1 MHRLHLW
8 LTILVTLAAATPAFS
23 SNPAATLAGQMAE
36 RLAVMEQV
44 AAYKHQRGLPVAD
57 PQREQALL
65 AELETKGHA
74 LGLSAGFTRTFFRAQ
89 IEAAKQVQTER
100 LAAWNDGAPVPTAVP
115 DLINDIRPALDRLS
129 ALMLAGLREIDS
141 GAERTRTAECAARHL
156 RACGYSP
163 AVIEAATAG
172 WSTTAPPSE

>member
-8 LTILVTLAAATPAFS
+8 LTILATLATALPAFS
-23 SNPAATLAGQMAE
+23 SLPAETLAGQMAE

-65 AELETKGHA
+65 AELEMKGRA
-74 LGLSAGFTRTFFRAQ
+74 LGLSSEFTRAFFRAQ

-100 LAAWNDGAPVPTAVP
+100 LAAWAEGEPVPTAIP
-115 DLINDIRPALDRLS
+115 DLVHDIRPALDRLS
-129 ALMLAGLREIDS
+129 ASMLAGLREIDS
-141 GAERTRTAECAARHL
+141 AAERASTAECAARHL
-156 RACGYSP
+156 QACGYSRV
-163 AVIEAATAG
+163 VIEAATAG
-172 WSTTAPPSE
+172 WNTTAPPSE